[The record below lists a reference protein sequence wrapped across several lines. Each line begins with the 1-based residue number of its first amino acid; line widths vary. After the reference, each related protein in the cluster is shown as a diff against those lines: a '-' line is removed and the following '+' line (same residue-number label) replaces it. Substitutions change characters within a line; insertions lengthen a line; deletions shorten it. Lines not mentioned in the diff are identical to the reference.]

1 MSGPTE
7 EPSLSAEIG
16 QALESAALAI
26 GRLDAL
32 VAASPARRAWL
43 RRSTFLATVRA
54 VEADGYMFE
63 IERLFALAANL
74 PVPRVKDYGIDAMAL
89 DVLGQMMRLAAP
101 SDGETAPDTAAGEL
115 NKAIEMVRLSQ
126 RAGGVLP
133 GALQGLRRWVADDG
147 RPSFGLIAFTRVVA
161 ERGVTRGPIPWI
173 AGAIS
178 SRAIMTDGLSA
189 ARWTRR
195 ALREIAG
202 AMAAGCRVLGAL
214 EATRETW
221 HGRLGPRRSTSRLD
235 LVVELALAYP
245 VLSPVQVSRVLG
257 ISVRGGAKL
266 LDELEELQILLPHRR
281 EGTWRFFIASDL
293 RDIRSHVLGEATPA
307 PAPAREVATAAPA
320 PALPLDR
327 LPAASRQPTPVREP
341 EGFRDLLAA
350 TDQVVRR
357 ITDQLAQYR
366 GRVPSEES

>member
-1 MSGPTE
+1 MFGPRE

-16 QALESAALAI
+16 QALELTALAI

-32 VAASPARRAWL
+32 VAASPARRAWQ

-54 VEADGYMFE
+54 VEADGYIFE

-89 DVLGQMMRLAAP
+89 DVLGQMMKLAAL
-101 SDGETAPDTAAGEL
+101 SDGEPAAAGEL
-115 NKAIEMVRLSQ
+115 DKAIEVVRLSQ
-126 RAGGVLP
+126 RAGAVLT

-147 RPSFGLIAFTRVVA
+147 RPSLGLIAFARVVA
-161 ERGVTRGPIPWI
+161 ERGVTSEPVPWL

-189 ARWTRR
+189 ARWARR
-195 ALREIAG
+195 ALQEIAG
-202 AMAAGCRVLGAL
+202 AMEAGCRILGAL
-214 EATRETW
+214 EATREAW
-221 HGRLGPRRSTSRLD
+221 HRRLGPRRSTSRLD

-257 ISVRGGAKL
+257 TSVRGGAKL
-266 LDELEELQILLPHRR
+266 LDELAELQILLPPRR

-293 RDIRSHVLGEATPA
+293 RDIRSHVLGEAA
-307 PAPAREVATAAPA
+307 PAPAREVVAVASP

-327 LPAASRQPTPVREP
+327 LPAASRQPKPVREP

-366 GRVPSEES
+366 GKVPPEES